1 MYHVEFFFSS
11 SFILCVHN
19 WVCSFVS
26 MRVRQVNHPQW
37 EVYEHRSLL
46 LPLEKLCTK
55 SEWCLLPHPP
65 LCACN
70 RHGSR
75 RGGHASLESACFPAP
90 VNAKWVFCSLLPPG
104 SGDGQSHLQDAL
116 AQFSAGPS
124 CRICSGFSR
133 SPECAPSV
141 RPLAPGLAMT
151 LCHRHIKSEIYVRRW
166 VFTFSYL

>member
-1 MYHVEFFFSS
+1 M
-11 SFILCVHN
+11 
-19 WVCSFVS
+19 CSFVS
-26 MRVRQVNHPQW
+26 MRVRQGNHPQG

-55 SEWCLLPHPP
+55 KWVMFAASPP
-65 LCACN
+65 LCPSN

-75 RGGHASLESACFPAP
+75 GGGHAGLESACFPAP
-90 VNAKWVFCSLLPPG
+90 GDAKWVFCSLLPPG

-124 CRICSGFSR
+124 CRIRSGFSR

-151 LCHRHIKSEIYVRRW
+151 LCHRHIKNETYVRRW